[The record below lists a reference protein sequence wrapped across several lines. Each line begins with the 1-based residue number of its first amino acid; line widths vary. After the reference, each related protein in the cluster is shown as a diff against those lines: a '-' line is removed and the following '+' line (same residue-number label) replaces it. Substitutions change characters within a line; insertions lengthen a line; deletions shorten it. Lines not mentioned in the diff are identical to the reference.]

1 MTSLRL
7 LAKCLS
13 WVSHSAPF
21 YKQNRRQKWSGKHG
35 SYKQIWRTW
44 KRHELDAQLWI
55 YIHWEYTRGL
65 NWGWLR
71 PCMQELVTP
80 FPSAYARPL
89 LNSAWQAGD
98 WVAPAFPVSGDWWD
112 TRYQKKISHTRNS
125 TFQVQLRV
133 NQIFTTLVNHIRRQ
147 QALIRSWLARAREA
161 NCVDH
166 VSRTCGR
173 EEGGDG
179 GCVRGL
185 GCLVWG
191 GPSSEWLQVRGVEF
205 SDHSC

>member
-1 MTSLRL
+1 MAFSISKCIIRL

-21 YKQNRRQKWSGKHG
+21 YKQNRRRKWSGKHG
-35 SYKQIWRTW
+35 SCKQIWRTW

-112 TRYQKKISHTRNS
+112 TRYQKKISHTTNS
-125 TFQVQLRV
+125 TFQVQHRV
-133 NQIFTTLVNHIRRQ
+133 NQIFTTLVNQMRRQ
-147 QALIRSWLARAREA
+147 QALIRSWLVGAL
-161 NCVDH
+161 CGSCFSH
-166 VSRTCGR
+166 LGR
-173 EEGGDG
+173 EEGGEMG
-179 GCVRGL
+179 V
-185 GCLVWG
+185 VWG
-191 GPSSEWLQVRGVEF
+191 
-205 SDHSC
+205 D

>member
-1 MTSLRL
+1 MGQNFHICLRSGPTGLTPPPFCQPDRKISVFFMTSLRL

-55 YIHWEYTRGL
+55 YIHWEYTGGL

-98 WVAPAFPVSGDWWD
+98 WVAPRVPRIRRLMG
-112 TRYQKKISHTRNS
+112 YQIPEKDISHHELNIPGPTQSQSDFHNPCKPDETS
-125 TFQVQLRV
+125 TS
-133 NQIFTTLVNHIRRQ
+133 I
-147 QALIRSWLARAREA
+147 
-161 NCVDH
+161 D
-166 VSRTCGR
+166 
-173 EEGGDG
+173 
-179 GCVRGL
+179 
-185 GCLVWG
+185 
-191 GPSSEWLQVRGVEF
+191 
-205 SDHSC
+205 